1 MLGRWSIVDA
11 NEYGDAGERKMTG
24 RLNGKVAVITGGASG
39 IGQATVLRFLDEG
52 ARVVLGDLNADSG
65 AETMARIAERGQT
78 DAAVFQNADVA
89 EEVSI
94 EALVGRAVTEF
105 GRLDCIFNNA
115 GVGGAFGPITETTV
129 EEWDYTQ
136 AVLLRGVFLGM
147 KHAARVMKDQGEGGV
162 IISTASVAGLGGG
175 GGPHGYSAAKA
186 GVVNL
191 TRVVAVELAHY
202 SIRVNAIA
210 PGAIRTPLLHSGRE
224 TKIEAMVRTKTP
236 WPRLG
241 EGSDIAGTATFLAS
255 EDAEYITGQVL
266 VVDGGALAA
275 GPDFWG
281 HGPDAIFHRKAGL
294 NQGSTGVEAT
304 IREVSDGE

>member
-1 MLGRWSIVDA
+1 
-11 NEYGDAGERKMTG
+11 MTG
-24 RLNGKVAVITGGASG
+24 RLAGKVAVITGGASG
-39 IGQATVLRFLDEG
+39 IGRATALRFLDEG
-52 ARVVLGDLNADSG
+52 ASVVLGDLNAEAG
-65 AETMARIAERGQT
+65 ARTMALIGERGRAEDARFQT
-78 DAAVFQNADVA
+78 ADVA
-89 EEVSI
+89 EEASV
-94 EALVGRAVTEF
+94 EALVGRAVGDF

-115 GVGGAFGPITETTV
+115 GVGGAFGPVTETTV

-147 KHAARVMKDQGEGGV
+147 KHAARAMKERGEGGV
-162 IISTASVAGLGGG
+162 ILSTASVAGLGGG
-175 GGPHGYSAAKA
+175 GGPHAYSAAKA

-210 PGAIRTPLLHSGRE
+210 PGAIRTPLLHSGRAA
-224 TKIEAMVRTKTP
+224 KIEAMTRAKTP

-241 EGSDIAGTATFLAS
+241 EGSDIAAAAIFLAS
-255 EDAEYITGQVL
+255 DEAEFITGQVL

-281 HGPDAIFHRKAGL
+281 HGPDAVFHRKAGL
-294 NQGSTGVEAT
+294 NQGSTGAESTV
-304 IREVSDGE
+304 REVGDEA

>member
-1 MLGRWSIVDA
+1 
-11 NEYGDAGERKMTG
+11 MTG
-24 RLNGKVAVITGGASG
+24 RLEGKVAVITGGASG
-39 IGQATVLRFLDEG
+39 MGRATVLRFLDEG
-52 ARVVLGDLNADSG
+52 AHVVLGDLNADSG
-65 AETMARIAERGQT
+65 AETMALIAERGQGD
-78 DAAVFQNADVA
+78 DACFQTADVA
-89 EEVSI
+89 KEADV
-94 EALVGRAVTEF
+94 EALVGRAVGDF

-115 GVGGAFGPITETTV
+115 GVGGAFGPVTETTV

-147 KHAARVMKDQGEGGV
+147 KHAARAMKARGEGGV
-162 IISTASVAGLGGG
+162 ILSTASVAGLGGG
-175 GGPHGYSAAKA
+175 GGPHGYSEAKA

-191 TRVVAVELAHY
+191 TRVVAVELAHF

-224 TKIEAMVRTKTP
+224 SKIETMVRTKTP

-241 EGSDIAGTATFLAS
+241 EGSDIAAAATFLAS
-255 EDAEYITGQVL
+255 DEAEYITGQVL

-294 NQGSTGVEAT
+294 NQGSTGVET
-304 IREVSDGE
+304 TVREVDDET